1 MVGTDLLTMVA
12 RVLRHFSY
20 RGAIAGGVVSLA
32 AASLTGCSQPLLPTA
47 PDADSPDAGMV
58 HTGSDFLVVH
68 CGTLIDGLAD
78 EPLLRQEVVI
88 DGDRIVAVRPIGA
101 GSSRQDSPSDNPG
114 VSGSTRINDPWS
126 ILSAGTTFLDLS
138 DKTCLP
144 GLINTHVHFDAN
156 PEDAA
161 DYSVYGTRTEQ
172 EVLALASANAK
183 TTLLSGFTT
192 VRHTGAWFPSTIYTL
207 KELIEAGV
215 ALGPRIQT
223 AGPYLTIPGG
233 GGDLRF
239 PEIPEEKI
247 PSDSQRGIATTPTE
261 FAQRAEAA
269 IDAGAEFLKVI
280 ASGAVFSMGT
290 EPGAPEMTQA
300 DIEAVVEVAHRRGVK
315 VTAHVHSDQS
325 GQDAILAG
333 VDSLEHASLLEDATI
348 GLAAE
353 RGVAFSMDVYNG
365 TYTESAGR
373 AQGYPDVFLQRNADT
388 TEAQRVVFEK
398 ALREG
403 VPLIYGT
410 DAGVL
415 PHDMGGWQFSVM
427 VARGMTPMEAIRSA
441 TSMAAV
447 HMGLDEEV
455 GAIEIGRYGDL
466 IAVAENPL
474 TRVDA
479 LKSVSTVIKSGQIV
493 RDVSTPLD

>member
-12 RVLRHFSY
+12 SVLSSHFSY
-20 RGAIAGGVVSLA
+20 REAIAGGVALLA
-32 AASLTGCSQPLLPTA
+32 VASVTGCSQPPWPTA
-47 PDADSPDAGMV
+47 PDADFSDAAMLPAG
-58 HTGSDFLVVH
+58 GDALVVH
-68 CGTLIDGLAD
+68 CGTLIDGLSD

-88 DGDRIVAVRPIGA
+88 DGGRIVAVRPIGA
-101 GSSRQDSPSDNPG
+101 GSSRHDLPSDNLG

-126 ILSAGTTFLDLS
+126 LLPSGASFLDLS

-161 DYSVYGTRTEQ
+161 DYSVYGSRTEQ

-192 VRHTGAWFPSTIYTL
+192 VRHTGAWFPSTIYKL
-207 KELIEAGV
+207 RELIEAG
-215 ALGPRIQT
+215 AAPGPRIQT

-247 PSDSQRGIATTPTE
+247 PSDSQRGIATTPIE

-280 ASGAVFSMGT
+280 ASGAVFSVGT
-290 EPGAPEMTQA
+290 EPGAPEMTRA

-333 VDSLEHASLLEDATI
+333 VDSLEHASLLEDVTI

-398 ALREG
+398 ALRAG

-427 VARGMTPMEAIRSA
+427 VARGMTPMDAIKSA
-441 TSMAAV
+441 SSHAAFHMA
-447 HMGLDEEV
+447 MDRDV
-455 GAIEIGRYGDL
+455 GAIVPGRYGD
-466 IAVAENPL
+466 IVAVKGDPL
-474 TRVDA
+474 ADVERLRAVT
-479 LKSVSTVIKSGQIV
+479 TVIKAGKLVKDS
-493 RDVSTPLD
+493 